1 MKQVILEIP
10 DNKYNF
16 IMKLLKSFKY
26 LKIEDTNISIPEE
39 HKNIVRQRIKASE
52 EDPSRLLNWEEVKN
66 QFKL

>member
-16 IMKLLKSFKY
+16 IMELLKNFKY
-26 LKIEDTNISIPEE
+26 LKVEDSSILITEE
-39 HKNIVRQRIKASE
+39 HKNIVRKRIKASE
-52 EDPSRLLNWEEVKN
+52 ADPSRLLDWNEVKD

>member
-16 IMKLLKSFKY
+16 IMELLKSFKY
-26 LKIEDTNISIPEE
+26 LKVEDNSILITEE
-39 HKNIVRQRIKASE
+39 HKNIVRNRIKASE
-52 EDPSRLLNWEEVKN
+52 ADPSRLLDWNEVKD

>member
-16 IMKLLKSFKY
+16 IMELLKSFKY
-26 LKIEDTNISIPEE
+26 LKVEDNNISIPEK

-52 EDPSRLLNWEEVKN
+52 ADPSRLLNWDEVKD
-66 QFKL
+66 QFNL